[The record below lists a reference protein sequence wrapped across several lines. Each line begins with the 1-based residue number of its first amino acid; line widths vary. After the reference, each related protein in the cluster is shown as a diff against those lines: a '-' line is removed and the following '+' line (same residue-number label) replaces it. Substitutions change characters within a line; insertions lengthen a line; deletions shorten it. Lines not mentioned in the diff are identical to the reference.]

1 MRCFGLKGCADTHY
15 GGLVRIVSDD
25 PDRTWTGAEKDDTFT
40 AGCVT
45 NIQNFVQSIQTGKPI
60 NNAATAVESNLTGI
74 LGRTAAY
81 RGGVVTWDEMM
92 TSAEKWEARLKL
104 KW

>member
-1 MRCFGLKGCADTHY
+1 MTA
-15 GGLVRIVSDD
+15 VSNGRDK
-25 PDRTWTGAEKDDTFT
+25 TWTGAEKDDTFT

-45 NIQNFVQSIQTGKPI
+45 NIQNFVQSIKTGTPV
-60 NNAATAVESNLTGI
+60 NNVGAAVESNLTGI

-81 RGGVVTWDEMM
+81 QGGVVTWEGIMAS
-92 TSAEKWEARLKL
+92 TEKWEARLKL